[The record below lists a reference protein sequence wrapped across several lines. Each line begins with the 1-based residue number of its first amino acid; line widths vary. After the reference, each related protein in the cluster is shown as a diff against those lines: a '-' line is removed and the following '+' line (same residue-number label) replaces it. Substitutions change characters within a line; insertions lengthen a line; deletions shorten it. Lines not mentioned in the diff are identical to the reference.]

1 MTGLN
6 SGVVIRL
13 PRVNSKII
21 HVWYATHKV
30 SLVSYWVINKVPYL
44 QEIQKT
50 LINIFLCYR
59 YFAPKYIKIK
69 E

>member
-30 SLVSYWVINKVPYL
+30 SLVSYWVINKVP
-44 QEIQKT
+44 
-50 LINIFLCYR
+50 
-59 YFAPKYIKIK
+59 
-69 E
+69 